1 MNEVKSAIKLTVTVL
16 AVIFVARQL
25 PITSQLVTVA
35 LTGSTNSN

>member
-1 MNEVKSAIKLTVTVL
+1 MNEIKSALKITATVL

-35 LTGSTNSN
+35 LTGSTSN